1 LPLSHRARR
10 LQDEKESQ
18 KVEKTK
24 GKGAFRCGGCCFSVQ
39 PPSIVGAHATKK
51 WFSKMANKQDLVRN
65 RFITV
70 FGKK

>member
-24 GKGAFRCGGCCFSVQ
+24 GRVPLGVVVAVFLCNRRRS
-39 PPSIVGAHATKK
+39 SAHTIPKSGFK
-51 WFSKMANKQDLVRN
+51 N
-65 RFITV
+65 
-70 FGKK
+70 GK